1 MLSKPTSRRAFL
13 KGAAM
18 TAATFTIV
26 PRHVL
31 GGPGY
36 RAPSDVLN
44 VAGIGVGGKG
54 WTDVNG
60 VATENIV
67 ALVDVDD
74 VTAANA
80 YQKFPNARRYK
91 DYRVML
97 DQEKDLDAVTIST
110 PDHTHAVI
118 ATAAMEAGKHVY
130 VQKPLA
136 RTISETRSLME
147 TARRTGVVT
156 QMGNQGH
163 ANDGTRQIREIIE
176 AGLIGPVRE
185 VHFWTD
191 RPIWPQAL
199 DRPEA
204 SYQPPPTLD
213 WDLWLGPAPYR
224 PYHPA
229 YYAPF
234 NWRGWWDFGTG
245 ALGDIGCHAMDAA
258 FWTLDLRNPT
268 RIEAETTRRFPE
280 TAPAASRVTY
290 YFPANDRHPDLI
302 AIWYDGT
309 LRPPSL
315 PVIQPGEAPPWEVN
329 GQMFVGDDGILMA
342 DWLGNNPR
350 LFPESLHAAY
360 LSNPPEHKYVR
371 VPNDDPYQEWITA
384 IKNGTQPG
392 SNIPEHAGPL
402 TEMVLLGNL
411 AVRTGEII
419 EWDGAAGRVTN
430 LPEANQYLQS
440 TPREGWAL

>member
-1 MLSKPTSRRAFL
+1 MPSKPTSRRSFV
-13 KGAAM
+13 KGVAL

-36 RAPSDVLN
+36 KAPSDVLN
-44 VAGIGVGGKG
+44 IAGIGVGGKG
-54 WTDVNG
+54 WVDING

-74 VTAANA
+74 VTAAQA
-80 YQKFPNARRYK
+80 YEKFPNARRYK

-118 ATAAMEAGKHVY
+118 ATAAMEAGKHIY
-130 VQKPLA
+130 LQKPLA
-136 RTISETRSLME
+136 RTISETRGLME
-147 TARRTGVVT
+147 TAKRTGVVT

-163 ANDGTRQIREIIE
+163 ANEGTRQIREIIE

-199 DRPEA
+199 DRPEI

-268 RIEAETTRRFPE
+268 RIEAETTRRFAE

-290 YFPANDRHPDLI
+290 YFPATDRHPELV
-302 AIWYDGT
+302 AYWYDGT
-309 LRPPSL
+309 LRPPSI
-315 PVIQPGEAPPWEVN
+315 PVVEPGQPSPWEVN
-329 GQMFVGDDGILMA
+329 GQMFVGDDGVLMA

-350 LFPESLHAAY
+350 LYPENLHTAY
-360 LSNPPEHKYVR
+360 LGKPPEQKYVR
-371 VPNDDPYQEWITA
+371 VPNDDPYQEWVAA
-384 IKNGTQPG
+384 IKSNEQPG
-392 SNIPEHAGPL
+392 SNIPGHAGPL

-419 EWDGAAGRVTN
+419 EWDGTAGRVTN
-430 LPEANQYLQS
+430 IPEANKYLES